1 MLAPYIQDLTAASS
15 TVQST
20 TIQVFN
26 GKTLV
31 YSVTFYGSL
40 TYKVIS

>member
-1 MLAPYIQDLTAASS
+1 MLAPYIQDLTSASS
-15 TVQST
+15 VQST

-31 YSVTFYGSL
+31 YSVTFYGAL
-40 TYKVIS
+40 TYKVIT

>member
-1 MLAPYIQDLTAASS
+1 MLAPYIQDLTAAS

-20 TIQVFN
+20 TIQIFN

-40 TYKVIS
+40 TYKII

>member
-1 MLAPYIQDLTAASS
+1 MLAPYIQDLTSA
-15 TVQST
+15 VQST

>member
-1 MLAPYIQDLTAASS
+1 MLAPYIQELTS
-15 TVQST
+15 VQSR

-40 TYKVIS
+40 TYKVI